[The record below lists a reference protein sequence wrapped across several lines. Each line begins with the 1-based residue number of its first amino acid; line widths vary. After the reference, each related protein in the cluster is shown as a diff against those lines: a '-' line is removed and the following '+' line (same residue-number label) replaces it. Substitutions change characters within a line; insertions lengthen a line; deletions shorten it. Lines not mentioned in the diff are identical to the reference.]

1 MLLGYGLLF
10 LWGILGIFLIGVNN
24 LNIKVY
30 MKNIVNDIK
39 TPKSYHATDKIYGLV
54 TVLPL
59 LVALE
64 HGHKDS
70 KYAIMFILIT
80 LLTIWLAESYA
91 EFYKRVYNNKK
102 HLERAE
108 ITTIVRK
115 EFVVMLSANAIL
127 IPFVLELFGW
137 IELTV
142 AYNLAAVIGIFL
154 LFRIGFR
161 LSLYIDKKISSAI
174 LYGAVSASFGFV
186 IVLLKYLIH

>member
-1 MLLGYGLLF
+1 MGS
-10 LWGILGIFLIGVNN
+10 IS
-24 LNIKVY
+24 NI
-30 MKNIVNDIK
+30 I
-39 TPKSYHATDKIYGLV
+39 TEPKSYHASDKIYGLV

-59 LVALE
+59 LVVLE

-70 KYAIMFILIT
+70 QYAITLILVT

-91 EFYKRVYNNKK
+91 EFYKRAYSQKK
-102 HLERAE
+102 HLVKRE
-108 ITTIVRK
+108 IFTITKK

-142 AYNLAAVIGIFL
+142 AYNLAAIIGILL

-161 LSLYIDKKISSAI
+161 LSFYLDQKISSAMI
-174 LYGAVSASFGFV
+174 YGAVSASFGFV
-186 IVLLKYLIH
+186 IILLKYLIH

>member
-1 MLLGYGLLF
+1 MNSLRK
-10 LWGILGIFLIGVNN
+10 II
-24 LNIKVY
+24 
-30 MKNIVNDIK
+30 
-39 TPKSYHATDKIYGLV
+39 TAPKSYHATDKIYGLV

-59 LVALE
+59 LVVLE

-70 KYAIMFILIT
+70 RYAITFILVT

-91 EFYKRVYNNKK
+91 EFYKRVYSQKK
-102 HLERAE
+102 HLERTE
-108 ITTIVRK
+108 IATIVRK

-127 IPFVLELFGW
+127 LPFVLELFGW

-142 AYNLAAVIGIFL
+142 AYNLAAMIGIFL

-161 LSLYIDKKISSAI
+161 LSLHINQKISSAM

-186 IVLLKYLIH
+186 IILLKYLVH

>member
-1 MLLGYGLLF
+1 MNS
-10 LWGILGIFLIGVNN
+10 IS
-24 LNIKVY
+24 NI
-30 MKNIVNDIK
+30 IK

-59 LVALE
+59 LVVLE

-70 KYAIMFILIT
+70 RHAIIFILVT

-91 EFYKRVYNNKK
+91 EFYKRAYSQKT
-102 HLERAE
+102 HLTRTE
-108 ITTIVRK
+108 IFTIIKK

-127 IPFVLELFGW
+127 VPFVLELMGLV
-137 IELTV
+137 ELSL
-142 AYNLAAVIGIFL
+142 AYNLAAIIGVLL

-161 LSLYIDKKISSAI
+161 LSLHINQKISSAV

-186 IVLLKYLIH
+186 IILLKYLIH